1 MNKLKN
7 CIDAAMT
14 RAKATLV
21 LKNASI
27 INVFTQTID
36 KKDIAIEDGIIVG
49 IGYYDGITEINCIG
63 LFVAPGFIDAH
74 VHIESSMVTPELF
87 SQIVIKKGVTTIVAD
102 PHEIA
107 NVLGEEGIDFMI
119 SNSEKGCIDTF
130 FMLPSCVPAVEFE
143 DNGAIL
149 KAENLSKFINNPKV
163 LGLGEVMDVN
173 AVTSCNE
180 NMLDKINL
188 ALEANKNI
196 DGHCPRVNNKELNAY
211 LCARIKTDHEC
222 TNHMEAL
229 EKVSNG
235 MYVMLREG
243 SATRDLVNL
252 LPAVNRDNYHRFLFC
267 TDDRHIEDLV
277 EYGSIDNSIR
287 LAIKEGLDPIKA
299 YTIASFNAANC
310 YNLKD
315 RGAIAPGYKADI
327 VIFDNI
333 EKLNIKEVIRN
344 GVICQD
350 RNACSKVHTKASIN
364 LKPIKKDLFKIEGN
378 GEFVNVI
385 RVLPGSV
392 ETRREKRKV
401 IINNGCI
408 EKVEEKVEIINKIAV
423 FERHKNTGK
432 HSVGFI
438 EGFGL
443 KGAAI
448 AQTIAHDSHNII
460 VIGDND
466 RDMEVAV
473 NSIISNDGGIAFVS
487 GGELLGSLRLPIG
500 GLMTSEDPAAVLEKI
515 KKLNLLAREYGI
527 KQGVDPFLTLGFMAL
542 PVIPDIKITPRGLF
556 DYTSFSF
563 IDLFAE

>member
-1 MNKLKN
+1 
-7 CIDAAMT
+7 
-14 RAKATLV
+14 
-21 LKNASI
+21 
-27 INVFTQTID
+27 
-36 KKDIAIEDGIIVG
+36 
-49 IGYYDGITEINCIG
+49 
-63 LFVAPGFIDAH
+63 
-74 VHIESSMVTPELF
+74 
-87 SQIVIKKGVTTIVAD
+87 
-102 PHEIA
+102 
-107 NVLGEEGIDFMI
+107 
-119 SNSEKGCIDTF
+119 
-130 FMLPSCVPAVEFE
+130 
-143 DNGAIL
+143 
-149 KAENLSKFINNPKV
+149 
-163 LGLGEVMDVN
+163 MDVN
-173 AVTSCNE
+173 GVTSCNE

-196 DGHCPRVNNKELNAY
+196 DGHCPKVNNKELNAY

-222 TNHMEAL
+222 TNYTEAL

-327 VIFDNI
+327 VIFDDI

-344 GVICQD
+344 GAICQD
-350 RNACSKVHTKASIN
+350 MNTCSKVYAKASVN
-364 LKPIKKDLFKIEGN
+364 LKPIKKDLFKIEGI

-401 IINNGCI
+401 IINNGYI
-408 EKVEEKVEIINKIAV
+408 EKVEEKEEVINKIAV

-432 HSVGFI
+432 HSIGFI
-438 EGFGL
+438 EGLGL

-466 RDMEVAV
+466 RDMEAAV
-473 NSIISNDGGIAFVS
+473 NSIISNDGGIVFVS
-487 GGELLGSLRLPIG
+487 GGELLESLRLPIG
-500 GLMTSEDPAAVLEKI
+500 GLMTGEDPAVVLEKI
-515 KKLNLLAREYGI
+515 KKLNSLARKYGI